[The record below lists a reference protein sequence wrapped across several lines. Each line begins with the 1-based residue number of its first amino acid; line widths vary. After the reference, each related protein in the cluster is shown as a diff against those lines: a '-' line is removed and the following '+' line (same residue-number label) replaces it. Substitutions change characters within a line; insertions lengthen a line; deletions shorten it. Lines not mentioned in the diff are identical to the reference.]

1 MAIGDKTR
9 YGHDENAKILEIIG
23 DVKGK
28 NCLVVD
34 DFSISGGT
42 LVDIAY
48 GLKDKGA
55 NSVFAALSHNV
66 LSAKGLEKIEKSP
79 IEFLVATDTLEC
91 HDAAVSTKLRTI
103 SAAPMFAQAVKIIH
117 DRAPINNMF
126 EQRVS
131 KRLLDMSFM
140 EQQSLL

>member
-1 MAIGDKTR
+1 M
-9 YGHDENAKILEIIG
+9 
-23 DVKGK
+23 
-28 NCLVVD
+28 
-34 DFSISGGT
+34 
-42 LVDIAY
+42 
-48 GLKDKGA
+48 
-55 NSVFAALSHNV
+55 
-66 LSAKGLEKIEKSP
+66 SAKGIEKIENCP

-91 HDAAVSTKLRTI
+91 PDAHLSTKLRTI

-117 DRAPINNMF
+117 DRAPISNMF